1 MPPVQGS
8 EVPVAGRNIPP
19 WRPGPG
25 PPQDPVD
32 HLPVIVPPAAAARRP
47 VRTHR
52 LQPDPL
58 RISQIVTIEHRP
70 GLPNPPAKIGETRPN
85 RGPVPRPRSSAKSR
99 TQLADSPIAVRSP
112 GHGRPVDGPSRG
124 PA

>member
-8 EVPVAGRNIPP
+8 EVSVAGRNIPP
-19 WRPGPG
+19 WRSGPG

-32 HLPVIVPPAAAARRP
+32 HLPVIVPPAPAARRP
-47 VRTHR
+47 VRQHR

-70 GLPNPPAKIGETRPN
+70 GLPNPPAKIGETRP
-85 RGPVPRPRSSAKSR
+85 RPGPHPVTEACGAPR
-99 TQLADSPIAVRSP
+99 V
-112 GHGRPVDGPSRG
+112 
-124 PA
+124 

>member
-8 EVPVAGRNIPP
+8 EVSVAGRNIPP

-32 HLPVIVPPAAAARRP
+32 HLPVIVPTASAARRP
-47 VRTHR
+47 VRQHR

-70 GLPNPPAKIGETRPN
+70 GLPNPPAKIGETRPSLDLT
-85 RGPVPRPRSSAKSR
+85 RPRKQVRKPQSAAES
-99 TQLADSPIAVRSP
+99 
-112 GHGRPVDGPSRG
+112 
-124 PA
+124 

>member
-8 EVPVAGRNIPP
+8 AVPVAGRNTPP

-32 HLPVIVPPAAAARRP
+32 HLPVIVPTAAAARRP
-47 VRTHR
+47 VRQQR

-70 GLPNPPAKIGETRPN
+70 GLPNPPAQIGETRP
-85 RGPVPRPRSSAKSR
+85 RP
-99 TQLADSPIAVRSP
+99 P
-112 GHGRPVDGPSRG
+112 GGRPPRRVRPGRSAGR
-124 PA
+124 PAGTPPAGG

>member
-8 EVPVAGRNIPP
+8 EVPGAGRNIPP

-32 HLPVIVPPAAAARRP
+32 PLRVIVPTPAAARRR
-47 VRTHR
+47 VRQQR

-58 RISQIVTIEHRP
+58 RISQIMTIEHRP
-70 GLPNPPAKIGETRPN
+70 GLPNPPAQIGETRPST
-85 RGPVPRPRSSAKSR
+85 RA
-99 TQLADSPIAVRSP
+99 AVATTRIKITPQNSGLRFTP
-112 GHGRPVDGPSRG
+112 GT
-124 PA
+124 

>member
-8 EVPVAGRNIPP
+8 EAPLAGRNIPP

-32 HLPVIVPPAAAARRP
+32 HLPVIVPTAAAARRP
-47 VRTHR
+47 VRQQR

-70 GLPNPPAKIGETRPN
+70 GLPNPPAQIGETRPSTATAVMAVPVRGLGSGR
-85 RGPVPRPRSSAKSR
+85 RGPG
-99 TQLADSPIAVRSP
+99 T
-112 GHGRPVDGPSRG
+112 G
-124 PA
+124 